1 MTEIPTEVLGKL
13 QRVQAFAVLPALE
26 ENAEWRAI
34 ASLDV
39 CRIKCDI
46 SHVCGEQARWG
57 THKGPAFS
65 YVCEY
70 HRRVYEA
77 TGTFWNDAGY
87 RTLAPTTQTGG

>member
-1 MTEIPTEVLGKL
+1 MTDMPTEVPGAV
-13 QRVQAFAVLPALE
+13 QRAQASSDLPDLE

-34 ASLDV
+34 APLDV
-39 CRIKCDI
+39 RRIKCDI
-46 SHVCGEQARWG
+46 YHVCGEQARWG

-87 RTLAPTTQTGG
+87 RTLTPTTQTGG

>member
-1 MTEIPTEVLGKL
+1 MTEIPTEVPGAV
-13 QRVQAFAVLPALE
+13 QRAQAPSDLTALE

-34 ASLDV
+34 AFHDV
-39 CRIKCDI
+39 RRIKCDV
-46 SHVCGEQARWG
+46 SQVCGEQARWG
-57 THKGPAFS
+57 TRKGPAFS
-65 YVCEY
+65 YVCDY

>member
-1 MTEIPTEVLGKL
+1 MTNHML
-13 QRVQAFAVLPALE
+13 QGGANSDHQKGPNQVDE
-26 ENAEWRAI
+26 TI
-34 ASLDV
+34 DV
-39 CRIKCDI
+39 RRIKCDI

>member
-1 MTEIPTEVLGKL
+1 
-13 QRVQAFAVLPALE
+13 
-26 ENAEWRAI
+26 
-34 ASLDV
+34 
-39 CRIKCDI
+39 
-46 SHVCGEQARWG
+46 VCGEQARWG

-77 TGTFWNDAGY
+77 TGTFWNDADY